1 MNDKGEKDSDRERR
15 LKIVKF
21 GYWAMVFAISLM
33 SLVQALGAPA
43 EAATNMSMFP
53 MFLLVFFLGYLGVS
67 RRYKDERLAKIGSRA
82 MFTSWGSTLITA
94 SALATLR
101 ATYLPLIGAGQI
113 LGIIIFVMISS
124 MAVSNEVYKRK
135 GDVDW

>member
-1 MNDKGEKDSDRERR
+1 MNDKGKKDSDRERG
-15 LKIVKF
+15 LNLMKF

-33 SLVQALGAPA
+33 SLVQVLGAPA

-53 MFLLVFFLGYLGVS
+53 MFLLVFFLGYLGLS
-67 RRYKDERLAKIGSRA
+67 RRYKDERLVRIGSRA
-82 MFTSWGSTLITA
+82 MFTSWGSTLITP
-94 SALATLR
+94 STLATLR